1 MHKKQTIALFIPSQ
15 IVNHLCGDRKNHSH
29 LDALLDGNLDVLMS
43 VSMTLVTMALKL
55 PGADQDHVHQLLQ
68 GVDEEEP
75 GQHQDLRDGQTR
87 VREGAMLQTDL
98 KNLRHCNIEAKEW
111 KVLQNS

>member
-1 MHKKQTIALFIPSQ
+1 MKVELGFYAEA
-15 IVNHLCGDRKNHSH
+15 DRKIHSH
-29 LDALLDGNLDVLMS
+29 LDALLDGNLDVLVG

-75 GQHQDLRDGQTR
+75 GQYQDLSDGQSC
-87 VREGAMLQTDL
+87 VREGAMLQTDT
-98 KNLRHCNIEAKEW
+98 KNLIHSKIEAKEW
-111 KVLQNS
+111 KVLQNF

>member
-1 MHKKQTIALFIPSQ
+1 MFFI
-15 IVNHLCGDRKNHSH
+15 H

-75 GQHQDLRDGQTR
+75 GQYQDLSDGQSC

-98 KNLRHCNIEAKEW
+98 KNLIHSKIEAKEW
-111 KVLQNS
+111 RVLQNF